1 MEFSPIIGHRTVS
14 QSNRVHLIYVFVK
27 RIEQMFNLRDLFLIN
42 IRSVIDT
49 LNKTDV
55 LSVMLKAT
63 NVFAEGANIGDIGS
77 KLKMVAK
84 LMRLNEQRKVNR
96 DVFLV
101 KQVSCYAHH

>member
-14 QSNRVHLIYVFVK
+14 RNRVHLIYVFVK

>member
-1 MEFSPIIGHRTVS
+1 
-14 QSNRVHLIYVFVK
+14 
-27 RIEQMFNLRDLFLIN
+27 MFNLRDLFLIN

-84 LMRLNEQRKVNR
+84 LMRLNEQYCIDILSLTKRNPL
-96 DVFLV
+96 DI
-101 KQVSCYAHH
+101 